1 MAATVP
7 SCIAYDPTFGY
18 EFTVIVQDGL
28 RRMYAEG
35 EAIFY
40 YVTLLNE
47 NYLQPAMPE
56 GVEEGIRR
64 GIYLL
69 SEGAGDGPRVQLMGC
84 GSILREVIE
93 AATLLRDEW
102 EVASDVWSATSFT
115 ELARDGRS
123 ADRWNRLHPGHTR
136 RRALVA
142 ERLEGREGPIIA
154 ATDYMGAFPEQIRP
168 WVGRRFVTLG
178 TDGFGRSDSREA
190 LRDWFE
196 VDRHYV
202 VHAALVALADDG
214 VIGYEKAAEAMQRY
228 GIRAD
233 KLDPTE
239 V

>member
-1 MAATVP
+1 
-7 SCIAYDPTFGY
+7 
-18 EFTVIVQDGL
+18 
-28 RRMYAEG
+28 
-35 EAIFY
+35 
-40 YVTLLNE
+40 
-47 NYLQPAMPE
+47 
-56 GVEEGIRR
+56 
-64 GIYLL
+64 
-69 SEGAGDGPRVQLMGC
+69 
-84 GSILREVIE
+84 
-93 AATLLRDEW
+93 
-102 EVASDVWSATSFT
+102 
-115 ELARDGRS
+115 
-123 ADRWNRLHPGHTR
+123 
-136 RRALVA
+136 VA